1 MTTKEPEH
9 EGEAIQLA
17 RQLVETRYGDKSL
30 EIWRGDI
37 VDLPV
42 AQWVFSAFQGDYL
55 PAGPTP
61 WRSAWDRCV
70 KRPRGEYVDGFWGIP
85 DMIGGSDAVVTLP
98 TQSIFDQQY
107 PLIVVHF
114 LGSRI
119 LRDYPGEE
127 HSAPSLAYQRTYSEL
142 EFAFRQ
148 LSKQGLIAGE
158 LGMPIL
164 GSKLHGMPFET
175 AIELQKEFAEDALQT
190 IAGLKRLLI
199 CAHGEEAAT
208 QLNDA
213 FRTILGRDRGVVRE
227 DLEAWISSSMET
239 LSSRLSTQLTT
250 LPEQAIAEEIA
261 HFLHQLQADS
271 IDLNNVAIC
280 ARDIL
285 SRWLALELK
294 QRGLPRSRN
303 NLMQDIETLIS
314 AHGRPN
320 RHLTYLHSL
329 RVLGNTAAHQGDA
342 YQPLRREDIV
352 TLLLGVCSIV
362 SMSAGPGAGTAGK
375 PEAG

>member
-1 MTTKEPEH
+1 
-9 EGEAIQLA
+9 
-17 RQLVETRYGDKSL
+17 
-30 EIWRGDI
+30 
-37 VDLPV
+37 
-42 AQWVFSAFQGDYL
+42 
-55 PAGPTP
+55 
-61 WRSAWDRCV
+61 
-70 KRPRGEYVDGFWGIP
+70 
-85 DMIGGSDAVVTLP
+85 
-98 TQSIFDQQY
+98 
-107 PLIVVHF
+107 
-114 LGSRI
+114 
-119 LRDYPGEE
+119 
-127 HSAPSLAYQRTYSEL
+127 
-142 EFAFRQ
+142 
-148 LSKQGLIAGE
+148 
-158 LGMPIL
+158 
-164 GSKLHGMPFET
+164 
-175 AIELQKEFAEDALQT
+175 
-190 IAGLKRLLI
+190 
-199 CAHGEEAAT
+199 
-208 QLNDA
+208 
-213 FRTILGRDRGVVRE
+213 
-227 DLEAWISSSMET
+227 MET